1 MQSLIFDLSIPAQ
14 EYLRVYQGTAQRVL
28 VRSRDGRTV
37 SIPARHLQRFLT
49 HDGISGSFI
58 MNFNKQ
64 GQLLDLRRLA

>member
-1 MQSLIFDLSIPAQ
+1 MQSLIFDISIPAQ

-49 HDGISGSFI
+49 HDGISGSFA
-58 MNFNKQ
+58 MSFSSQ
-64 GQLLDLRRLA
+64 GQLLDLRKLA